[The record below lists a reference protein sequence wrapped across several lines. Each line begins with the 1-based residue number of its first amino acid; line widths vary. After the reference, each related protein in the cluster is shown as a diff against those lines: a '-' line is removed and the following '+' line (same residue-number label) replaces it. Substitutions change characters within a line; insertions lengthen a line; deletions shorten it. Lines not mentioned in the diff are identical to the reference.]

1 MAKKLEIFQNGVLHA
16 TQQPVYQVGFK
27 NSDGTYTPVIFDLLT
42 EAQAKAKLKEME
54 KEYQVVRAR
63 NENGHYRADDPGT
76 PQDES
81 RTVKKKKAP
90 AKKSPAKKAPTKKSP
105 AKKAPAKKTATKKAP
120 VKKKVT
126 AKKRK

>member
-90 AKKSPAKKAPTKKSP
+90 AKKAP
-105 AKKAPAKKTATKKAP
+105 AKKAPAKKTVAKKVPVKKKAP
-120 VKKKVT
+120 VKKKVS